1 MPLTEKEMRV
11 ITSPLSFSS
20 KQRKTTKFRT
30 KVKIQEILSDVQ
42 FLMENYSK
50 VQKEFG
56 IDMLE
61 NNPILE
67 YLESQIKENDKD
79 ISQEDKSSN
88 DADFL

>member
-30 KVKIQEILSDVQ
+30 KVKIQEILRDAR
-42 FLMENYSK
+42 FLMENHSK

-56 IDMLE
+56 IDVLE
-61 NNPILE
+61 NNPIG
-67 YLESQIKENDKD
+67 YLESQKENDKD
-79 ISQEDKSSN
+79 ISQEGKSN